1 MLLRRCANNH
11 YVHSQRESQTFTDK
25 KKDGLIEPVRNRK
38 KFITSVLLITAF
50 FLLPSNLL
58 PVEVFQYPSPADNLE
73 ARWNWAVKDGTKQE
87 LKNGFWIGYSIKKR
101 MGENTYYVSK
111 GIGICTVRSSYPFHS
126 YMRGKTLREII
137 YGKRAEP
144 ELSYKEQIKRIA
156 KQALDELKN
165 PRRTQRKV
173 WKDVAIL
180 FQFRPASP
188 KTPIK
193 IKLCNLFVSFDPE
206 DMPIFWLDKADYN
219 QSFLLLRRMYGNVKE
234 ESLKKR
240 FLSAIGIHSNSE
252 RVVPFLEK
260 VLKSRETDAVRGRAA
275 IELGEHDTKH
285 ALEILLQT
293 ARSDNSLYVR
303 KKAVSG
309 LEDMRQEAAADALIE
324 LARRANSI
332 VIRRRAISALGDIAS
347 RKTAAALE
355 ELVYNDNYTEVQRQ
369 AVYAFE
375 DLPNGEGIPYL
386 VKIAKTHPKVK
397 IRKSAI
403 YCLGDSGDSRARDAL
418 IEIIRKK

>member
-1 MLLRRCANNH
+1 MERDSIIKTVC
-11 YVHSQRESQTFTDK
+11 
-25 KKDGLIEPVRNRK
+25 DGLMLK
-38 KFITSVLLITAF
+38 KIYSAALLIIA
-50 FLLPSNLL
+50 FLLFPSYLI
-58 PVEVFQYPSPADNLE
+58 PVDVDIFHYPRLADNLE
-73 ARWNWAVKDGTKQE
+73 ARWNWAVKNGTTQG
-87 LKNGFWIGYSIKKR
+87 LKNGFWIGYTIKKQ

-126 YMRGKTLREII
+126 YMRGKTLGEILH
-137 YGKRAEP
+137 GKRSEP
-144 ELSYKEQIKRIA
+144 ELSNMEQIKQVA
-156 KQALDELKN
+156 KQALDKLKN
-165 PRRTQRKV
+165 SRRTQRKV

-180 FQFRPASP
+180 FQFVPNSS
-188 KTPIK
+188 KTPK
-193 IKLCNLFVSFDPE
+193 QIKLSDLFVSFDPE
-206 DMPIFWLDKADYN
+206 DMPIFWLDKADHN
-219 QSFLLLRRMYGNVKE
+219 QSFLLLRRMYENVKV
-234 ESLKKR
+234 ESQKKR
-240 FLSAIGIHSNSE
+240 FLSAIGIHSNSD

-260 VLKSRETDAVRGRAA
+260 VLKSKETDAVRGRAA

-285 ALEILLQT
+285 ALEILFQT
-293 ARSDNSLYVR
+293 AKHDHSLYVR

-309 LEDMRQEAAADALIE
+309 LEDMRQEAAVDALIE
-324 LARRANSI
+324 LARRAESM

-347 RKTAAALE
+347 RKTTAALE
-355 ELVYNDNYTEVQRQ
+355 EFVYNDDYTEVQKQ

-386 VKIAKTHPKVK
+386 IKIAKTHPKVK

>member
-1 MLLRRCANNH
+1 
-11 YVHSQRESQTFTDK
+11 
-25 KKDGLIEPVRNRK
+25 
-38 KFITSVLLITAF
+38 
-50 FLLPSNLL
+50 
-58 PVEVFQYPSPADNLE
+58 
-73 ARWNWAVKDGTKQE
+73 
-87 LKNGFWIGYSIKKR
+87 
-101 MGENTYYVSK
+101 MGENTYYVST
-111 GIGICTVRSSYPFHS
+111 GIGICTMRSSYSFHS
-126 YMRGKTLREII
+126 FMRGTTLREIL

-144 ELSYKEQIKRIA
+144 ELSNMEQIKRVA

-180 FQFRPASP
+180 FQFEPDAT
-188 KTPIK
+188 KTPK
-193 IKLCNLFVSFDPE
+193 NIKLCDLFAPFDPE

-219 QSFLLLRRMYGNVKE
+219 QSFLLLRRMYGNIKE
-234 ESLKKR
+234 ESQKKR
-240 FLSAIGIHSNSE
+240 FLSAIGIHSNSD

-275 IELGEHDTKH
+275 IELAEHDTKQ
-285 ALEILLQT
+285 ALKLLVQT
-293 ARSDNSLYVR
+293 AKSDYSLYVR
-303 KKAVSG
+303 KKAVTG
-309 LEDMRQEAAADALIE
+309 LEDMGQEGAVDALIE
-324 LARRANSI
+324 LARRADNR

-347 RKTAAALE
+347 KKVTAALE
-355 ELVYNDNYTEVQRQ
+355 ACVYNDEYTEVQKQ

-386 VKIAKTHPKVK
+386 IKIAKNHPKVK

-418 IEIIRKK
+418 IEIIRRK